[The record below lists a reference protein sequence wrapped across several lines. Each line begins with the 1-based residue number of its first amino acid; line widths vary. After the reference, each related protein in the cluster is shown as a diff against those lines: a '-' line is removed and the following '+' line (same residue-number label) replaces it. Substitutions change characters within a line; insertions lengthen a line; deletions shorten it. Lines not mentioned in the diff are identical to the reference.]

1 DIFRQGAPP
10 CKEKNVPSPC
20 ITDPKNH
27 RFGIRIGSKQPV
39 LEKLDSVSIL
49 PALEGHSADQHQHD
63 YLCWEFYEQGD
74 KQAVCWHDWKAIRMP
89 MLTGK
94 TALYDL
100 ATDLGE
106 MNDVAGAHP
115 DIVNQ
120 LEEIMTQAHVDDP
133 NWTASK

>member
-1 DIFRQGAPP
+1 
-10 CKEKNVPSPC
+10 
-20 ITDPKNH
+20 
-27 RFGIRIGSKQPV
+27 
-39 LEKLDSVSIL
+39 
-49 PALEGHSADQHQHD
+49 
-63 YLCWEFYEQGD
+63 
-74 KQAVCWHDWKAIRMP
+74 MP